1 MIFVSEGIKAKQI
14 LSAELF
20 SLHCDS
26 RTLNGTNFVNLL
38 VKSELIKRFFRFLA
52 LLSRRFRHFFLQ
64 QKLIFVYKTH
74 CCYSVFT
81 GIDCD
86 LDCFLTVH
94 RDILPACDNELT
106 GAYNALA
113 VLDGD
118 TVSITHLDVDLWY
131 DVLVSVQGSGK

>member
-1 MIFVSEGIKAKQI
+1 MKPQRKPFAN
-14 LSAELF
+14 LF
-20 SLHCDS
+20 
-26 RTLNGTNFVNLL
+26 LNQNQF
-38 VKSELIKRFFRFLA
+38 KRFSIRLCCYDDLDYSVFTSDRETY
-52 LLSRRFRHFFLQ
+52 
-64 QKLIFVYKTH
+64 FVYKIH

-94 RDILPACDNELT
+94 RDILPACDSELT

-131 DVLVSVQGSGK
+131 DVLVSVQGTGK